1 MKHEF
6 HSEKTLKKY
15 YSRTRSS
22 HKDDEGNIIPFSRI
36 DDYQS
41 SITNFSTRVES
52 GQIREKIEKREKR
65 RVQFNPLISVIN
77 IQSYKKE
84 NYELTN
90 DVIIVDK
97 KEEKCA
103 LCSIF

>member
-1 MKHEF
+1 MKQIF
-6 HSEKTLKKY
+6 NLEKAPNNF

-36 DDYQS
+36 DDYQT
-41 SITNFSTRVES
+41 SISNFSTRIES
-52 GQIREKIEKREKR
+52 SKIKSKKEKGKVK
-65 RVQFNPLISVIN
+65 FNPLISVVN
-77 IQSYKKE
+77 IESYKKE

-97 KEEKCA
+97 KEQKCA
-103 LCSIF
+103 LCLII

>member
-1 MKHEF
+1 MKQIFNLENVPNKINF
-6 HSEKTLKKY
+6 
-15 YSRTRSS
+15 RTRNS

-36 DDYQS
+36 DDYQT
-41 SITNFSTRVES
+41 SISNFSTRIES
-52 GQIREKIEKREKR
+52 SKLKDKKEKS
-65 RVQFNPLISVIN
+65 RVKFNPLISVVN

-90 DVIIVDK
+90 DVIIVDQ
-97 KEEKCA
+97 KEQKCA